1 PEPPLTPEP
10 SRPEV
15 RRPVAPSPTPEQQSL
30 PPTSSRPPAE
40 TAPPAQ
46 QPAPTNQATPAQQ
59 TQGIS
64 ATTAP
69 STTTPTSSAPAP
81 MVSAPPVPLYQQLVT
96 GVSPMLRGVDGQYAL
111 MLQLTPVNLGHVQLQ
126 VSVKSGQ
133 VSIHVKAVDAATGQ
147 LVEENLDDLKQ
158 TLEQLGVKTGSI
170 DVSTGES
177 GDAESFEEAFGADS
191 GWQDS
196 STVTTGNKGATTEI
210 GQEQQPISAP
220 TPNGNDRLNIRL

>member
-1 PEPPLTPEP
+1 
-10 SRPEV
+10 
-15 RRPVAPSPTPEQQSL
+15 
-30 PPTSSRPPAE
+30 
-40 TAPPAQ
+40 
-46 QPAPTNQATPAQQ
+46 
-59 TQGIS
+59 
-64 ATTAP
+64 
-69 STTTPTSSAPAP
+69 
-81 MVSAPPVPLYQQLVT
+81 MVSAPAVPLYQQLVT

-177 GDAESFEEAFGADS
+177 GDTESFEEALGADS
-191 GWQDS
+191 QWQDS
-196 STVTTGNKGATTEI
+196 STVTTGNGQTNSDTEQLQQPATT
-210 GQEQQPISAP
+210 PISSS
-220 TPNGNDRLNIRL
+220 NDRLNVQL